1 MNATSASISSQTDPC
16 PAPLHAELGAAA
28 YNAWGQRV
36 GKFSANLET
45 LPDATTDDGTMAW
58 WSGQPEAWKRA
69 RERPRDPKSVME
81 DFHLFALGDRAAHPS
96 EAPYLAAPDR
106 KAILI
111 EPYATENMF
120 TALPPSGFDQGRYE
134 ILPAPVTRLIEDGDV
149 LELGD
154 RHVKVLHTPGHS
166 PGSIALWE
174 AASGVP
180 RDAHAGA
187 EPEAACQRAAAV
199 ESPGQ

>member
-1 MNATSASISSQTDPC
+1 MHPQKCSGLVSLGEQVTELTELRVLAVATHSHFDHIGS
-16 PAPLHAELGAAA
+16 HHE
-28 YNAWGQRV
+28 
-36 GKFSANLET
+36 F
-45 LPDATTDDGTMAW
+45 
-58 WSGQPEAWKRA
+58 
-69 RERPRDPKSVME
+69 
-81 DFHLFALGDRAAHPS
+81 GDRAAHPS

-149 LELGD
+149 LELGV
-154 RHVKVLHTPGHS
+154 RHLEVLHTPGHS